1 MMTDSAVVKGKV
13 SVTVGSSSQD
23 NSYHVTNTHGT
34 TVNAGESV
42 VINARNDIVGQGV
55 QIGGKKVLDADG
67 ISCLLRHR
75 TRRIARAKTVAA
87 SSAQA

>member
-55 QIGGKKVLDADG
+55 QIGGKRWYLM
-67 ISCLLRHR
+67 R
-75 TRRIARAKTVAA
+75 TGYPAYCVTEHAE
-87 SSAQA
+87 